1 MKKLYS
7 LLILFVLFPFLGF
20 SNNDDTV
27 ISKQKTI
34 KKTYIVNSNAGID
47 IENKYG
53 NITVSTWDEDKID
66 LDITIKVTGGNE
78 NWVNERLNSI
88 DIDITALKSLVSAIT
103 KLGNSTIKSGGSSNS
118 FEINYVI
125 KIPKN
130 GTVKLDN
137 KYGNI
142 TTLTLESTTDISCKY
157 GKVTLGKLNG
167 SSNRIH
173 IEYCQ
178 NSTIDY
184 IKNGTLEARYSGLK
198 INDSGNLNL
207 DTNYTDLVISES
219 NNIKYDCNYGNFKLQ
234 KISSFSGSGN
244 YVTVNIAEI
253 SNSVNLSTNYSKI
266 NISTITD
273 KANNVNI
280 NSTYSDVALGYDT
293 NYSFDFDINTK
304 YGNIKSD
311 NSLDVSVSESKSTSK
326 RISGY
331 NKKKGQNKVI
341 VNSNY
346 GSVSLIKKQ

>member
-7 LLILFVLFPFLGF
+7 LLILFVLLPFLGF

-88 DIDITALKSLVSAIT
+88 DVDITALKSLVSAIT
-103 KLGNSTIKSGGSSNS
+103 KLGNSSIKSGGSSNS

>member
-1 MKKLYS
+1 MKKLYN
-7 LLILFVLFPFLGF
+7 LLILFILCPFLGF
-20 SNNDDTV
+20 SNNDDTF

-88 DIDITALKSLVSAIT
+88 DVDITALKSMVSAVT
-103 KLGNSTIKSGGSSNS
+103 KLGNSVIKSNGRSNS
-118 FEINYVI
+118 FEINYII

-130 GTVKLDN
+130 GTVKVDN

-167 SSNRIH
+167 SSNRVH

-178 NSTIDY
+178 NSTIEY
-184 IKNGTLEARYSGLK
+184 IKNGILEARYSGLR
-198 INDSGNLNL
+198 INDSGNLTL
-207 DTNYTDLVISES
+207 DTNYTDLVIAES
-219 NNIKYDCNYGNFKLQ
+219 NNIKYDCNYGNFKFQ
-234 KISSFSGSGN
+234 KINSFSGSGN
-244 YVTVNIAEI
+244 YLTVNIAEI
-253 SNSVNLSTNYSKI
+253 SNTVNLDTNYSKI

-280 NSTYSDVALGYDT
+280 NSTYSDVSLGYDS

-311 NSLDVSVSESKSTSK
+311 NSLDVSVSESRSTSK
-326 RISGY
+326 RISGF
-331 NKKKGQNKVI
+331 NKKKGQNKVV

>member
-7 LLILFVLFPFLGF
+7 LLILFVLLPFLGF